1 MDLPPTLSFFQ
12 NTFLVL
18 PKSVSPK
25 LQCFIQTLNNAVC
38 SLSLSTDSVQF
49 NSVQSLSHVQLF
61 ATPWTATRQA
71 SLPII
76 NSQSLLKLTSI
87 ELMMSSNHLIPCRPL
102 LLLPSSFP
110 ASGSSQMSQFVTS
123 GGQSIG
129 VSALASVLPMSIQY

>member
-1 MDLPPTLSFFQ
+1 MDLPPTLSFSQ

-25 LQCFIQTLNNAVC
+25 LQCFIQTLYNAVC

-61 ATPWTATRQA
+61 ATPWTATCQA

-87 ELMMSSNHLIPCRPL
+87 ESMMPSNHLIPCRL

-123 GGQSIG
+123 GGQSTG
-129 VSALASVLPMSIQY
+129 VSALASVLPMNIQY